1 VSRRERF
8 VVGAADAG
16 LRLDQLLAARIPDLS
31 RRKARTLLDIGGVFV
46 DGARVKVAGRTLR
59 RGQKVEVHLGGAL
72 ERAAAGVG
80 GQARARDAAGL
91 PEPRVVFEDADLW
104 VIDKPAGLL
113 TAPTPESDRGN
124 LADLL
129 SRRPGAPRALV
140 VHRLD
145 LGTSGLLVMAK
156 TELANRA
163 LAERFRVHDV
173 TRSYEAVVAGAFP
186 VAVERVEEPVAGK
199 RAVTRFQVLERFGVA
214 ATRLGCTLETGRTHQ
229 IRLHT
234 LHVGHPVLG
243 DARYGAEPSAAL
255 PPAPR
260 MALHARTLGF
270 VHPRS
275 GESLSFESEWPAEMI
290 AWLEA
295 LRVGSVVAE
304 P

>member
-72 ERAAAGVG
+72 ERAAPGVG
-80 GQARARDAAGL
+80 GEARARDAAGL

-104 VIDKPAGLL
+104 VVDKPAGLL

-156 TELANRA
+156 TELANRT

-186 VAVERVEEPVAGK
+186 AAALRVEEPVAGK
-199 RAVTRFQVLERFGVA
+199 RAVTRFQVLERFGEA

-243 DARYGAEPSAAL
+243 DARYGAEQGAAL

-275 GESLSFESEWPAEMI
+275 GEPLSFESEWPAEMI

-295 LRVGSVVAE
+295 LRAGAAAE
-304 P
+304 R

>member
-1 VSRRERF
+1 MSRRERF
-8 VVGAADAG
+8 VVGPADAG

-59 RGQKVEVHLGGAL
+59 RGQRVEVHLGGAL

-80 GQARARDAAGL
+80 GEARARDAAAL
-91 PEPRVVFEDADLW
+91 PDPTIVFEDDDLW
-104 VIDKPAGLL
+104 VVDKPAALL

-145 LGTSGLLVMAK
+145 LGTSGLLVVAK
-156 TELANRA
+156 TELASRA

-173 TRSYEAVVAGAFP
+173 ARSYETVVAGAFP
-186 VAVERVEEPVAGK
+186 DAVTQVDEPVGGK
-199 RAVTRFQVLERFGVA
+199 RARTHFVVLERFGDA
-214 ATRLGCTLETGRTHQ
+214 ATRLRCTLETGRTHQ
-229 IRLHT
+229 IRLHAR
-234 LHVGHPVLG
+234 HVGHPVLG
-243 DARYGAEPSAAL
+243 DTRHGADVRSSLA
-255 PPAPR
+255 PPPR

-270 VHPRS
+270 AHPRS
-275 GESLSFESEWPAEMI
+275 GEVLSFERDWPQEMER
-290 AWLEA
+290 WFVE
-295 LRVGSVVAE
+295 LRAATA
-304 P
+304 PA